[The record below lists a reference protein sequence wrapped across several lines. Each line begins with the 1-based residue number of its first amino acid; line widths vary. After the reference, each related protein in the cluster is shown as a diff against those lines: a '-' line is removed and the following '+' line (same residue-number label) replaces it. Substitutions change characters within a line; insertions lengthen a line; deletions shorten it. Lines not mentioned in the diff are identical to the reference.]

1 MEKTLSNVKIS
12 KDLPD
17 YILHVKDAL
26 AQQEVVIGITK
37 VLEQNKQV
45 NNGVNLTTKHVLL
58 IVIVNARIESSKKVM
73 TRTIGVHVR
82 NISGAI
88 LWHNVIDSIGDFL
101 WSLFVK
107 EKKSNGIFFIVK
119 NVVQQRWA
127 SKT

>member
-58 IVIVNARIESSKKVM
+58 TVIVNARIESSKKVM